1 MCDISFED
9 DIASSCQILFLAW
22 EPPWPALG
30 GGPLRTLGLLKEL
43 SKTYSIHLIVLASK
57 PLLEEQEEE
66 LARYVH
72 SITCVP
78 MAGGTLADKLLILA
92 RMFMRRMP
100 YHCAL
105 LSLSFDRA
113 PDVLRQIRSFPGVVY
128 ASYGHW
134 GTLVRGRYAPNW
146 ILDQQNADVD
156 FWRVYM
162 TQATSWWLK
171 LACWVNWRLAAAH
184 FPRIYSSVGRV
195 ISVCEEDRHLTLD
208 LAPQAKVDVIENGV
222 GCQHYTPH
230 RALRSGPP
238 RLLFTGTSAP
248 RNVTALRQ
256 FVRNVWPLVQQK
268 LPDVELLV
276 AGNFKPEAQVE
287 FKQCSNICFTGQVDD
302 IRPYFNQSDV
312 FVALFEETHGSKLKI
327 AEAMAMGMAI
337 VSTPEGVR
345 GFALVDGESVL
356 IAHGKEEFAELVV
369 TLLKDPAQRERLG
382 LAARKV
388 ALSTID
394 WKVLS
399 QRLIAIV
406 DATFSEIGS

>member
-1 MCDISFED
+1 VELMLLTWDS
-9 DIASSCQILFLAW
+9 
-22 EPPWPALG
+22 PWPALG

-57 PLLEEQEEE
+57 PLVEEQEEE

-78 MAGGTLADKLLILA
+78 MAGGTLADKLLILT

-113 PDVLRQIRSFPGVVY
+113 PAALKQLFSFPGIIY

-134 GTLVRGRYAPNW
+134 GTLVRDRPSPNW

-222 GCQHYTPH
+222 DCQHYTPH
-230 RALRSGPP
+230 RALRSGLP

-256 FVRNVWPLVQQK
+256 FARNVWPLVQQE
-268 LPDVELLV
+268 LPDAELLV

-287 FKQCSNICFTGQVDD
+287 FKQYSNIRFTGRVDD
-302 IRPYFNQSDV
+302 IRPYFDQSDV
-312 FVALFEETHGSKLKI
+312 FIAPFQETHGSKLKI

-337 VSTPEGVR
+337 VSTPEGIR
-345 GFALVDGESVL
+345 GFSLVDRESVL
-356 IAHGKEEFAELVV
+356 IAYSDEQFAKQIIY
-369 TLLKDPAQRERLG
+369 LLLDPVKREQIG
-382 LAARKV
+382 FKARTV
-388 ALSTID
+388 ALDTID
-394 WKVLS
+394 WSMLG
-399 QRLIAIV
+399 QRLQVIV
-406 DATFSEIGS
+406 ENVRHDLATQHGCKGIS